1 MTGIDDVDREILRL
15 LMEDA
20 RRPYREIAA
29 AVDRSPP
36 TVSDRVERL
45 REIGLIERF
54 TLDVDRSMVTG
65 GSTVLVS
72 IDVFPGDDET
82 VAETLTESAA
92 VEHVIRTVKGTILC
106 LAHAEAN
113 DIRDLLGEAI
123 DGGSVRD
130 YSVRSVAQSTWEPT
144 LGELPVGIECVVCGK
159 SVEDGV
165 SIELGEHTYEV
176 CCSSCVTEIGAQ
188 YDELSEAAEGD

>member
-72 IDVFPGDDET
+72 LDVFPGDDET
-82 VAETLTESAA
+82 VAETLAESAA
-92 VEHVIRTVKGTILC
+92 VEHVIRTVEGTILC

-113 DIRDLLGEAI
+113 EIRDLLGKAI

-165 SIELGEHTYEV
+165 SIELSEHTYEV
-176 CCSSCVTEIGAQ
+176 CCSSCVTEIEAQ

>member
-54 TLDVDRSMVTG
+54 TLDVDRSIVTG

-72 IDVFPGDDET
+72 LDVFPGDDET
-82 VAETLTESAA
+82 VAETLAESAA
-92 VEHVIRTVKGTILC
+92 VEHVIRTVEGTILC

-113 DIRDLLGEAI
+113 EIRDLLGKAI

-144 LGELPVGIECVVCGK
+144 LGELPVGLECVVCGK

-165 SIELGEHTYEV
+165 SI
-176 CCSSCVTEIGAQ
+176 
-188 YDELSEAAEGD
+188 D